1 MRRFNQTEK
10 KIALKDLKNEEL
22 NNKLN
27 IQHQQYQTKIDD
39 IEKKRNNMKKKILH

>member
-1 MRRFNQTEK
+1 MRRFNWTEK

-27 IQHQQYQTKIDD
+27 IQQQYETKIDD